1 MDGMLQPPSAT
12 AFDAVASGVSLLVY
26 LGVALAAIARSPG
39 DARARTFL
47 AVAIASAVPYAL
59 SPLQWWKGSG
69 AYTAAVIALTASS
82 FALGS
87 VALFHFTQV
96 FPRRRPFVAAHF
108 AWVLAAYLLVP
119 VPAAVVAW
127 VVGQLMTSVV
137 DTGSGGLG
145 AVLSIEA
152 TVLLLLIIPLI
163 FVAGIV
169 MPLAGVMSLF
179 KSWQESGGDGRARD
193 REATLWMLVSQ
204 LGGGVLAILVL
215 PMLHRVGIGAPWS
228 LVIAVLSYAVAL
240 LLPLAFARYPLSTST
255 G

>member
-1 MDGMLQPPSAT
+1 MDEMLRPPAAT
-12 AFDAVASGVSLLVY
+12 ALDAVASGVSLLVY
-26 LGVALAAIARSPG
+26 LGVALAAIARAPG

-59 SPLQWWKGSG
+59 SPLQWWKGNG

-87 VALFHFTQV
+87 VALFHFAQV

-119 VPAAVVAW
+119 VPVAVAAW
-127 VVGQLMTSVV
+127 IVGGLVTSVV
-137 DTGSGGLG
+137 DTGSDGLG
-145 AVLSIEA
+145 AVLPIEA
-152 TVLLLLIIPLI
+152 EVLLLLIIPLI
-163 FVAGIV
+163 FVVGIV
-169 MPLAGVMSLF
+169 MPFAGVMSLF
-179 KSWQESGGDGRARD
+179 KSWQESGRDGRARD
-193 REATLWMLVSQ
+193 RQATLWMLASQ

-215 PMLHRVGIGAPWS
+215 PMLHLVGIGAPWS
-228 LVIAVLSYAVAL
+228 LVLAALSYTFAL
-240 LLPLAFARYPLSTST
+240 LLPFAFARYSLSTST